1 MSLLNK
7 LANAAKDAICTKIIG
22 KLKDH
27 CPEELRGAF
36 LQFVGDEETVR
47 CVRDFIGR
55 NIKTPQSITPAA
67 IAALELPA
75 SARNILQ
82 ATPAIADYLAA
93 QAQSML
99 NK

>member
-7 LANAAKDAICTKIIG
+7 LANAAKDAVCTKIIG

-27 CPEELRGAF
+27 CPEELREAF
-36 LQFVGDEETVR
+36 LQFVGDEATVR